1 MEPMIKSY
9 CIIGLGDISDVTKL
23 LDVISETE
31 VDYLSGSAL
40 IIATFTSAFMLTEIE
55 DLLKEENKSYII
67 FEMTPGFYSAHI
79 KDENLQNKLFGGPI
93 DNSKL
98 FGELSDTASSIIG
111 MMNKKV
117 YDAEFI
123 VRTEEPDPDLN
134 DILDRISDVGFKNIT
149 DKEKKLLKKYSENK

>member
-1 MEPMIKSY
+1 
-9 CIIGLGDISDVTKL
+9 
-23 LDVISETE
+23 
-31 VDYLSGSAL
+31 
-40 IIATFTSAFMLTEIE
+40 
-55 DLLKEENKSYII
+55 
-67 FEMTPGFYSAHI
+67 
-79 KDENLQNKLFGGPI
+79 
-93 DNSKL
+93 
-98 FGELSDTASSIIG
+98 